1 MMRVGRDGFPA
12 RHSAMQKEGHTIMA
26 SGPERRTVAFG
37 RSLLPGVPRPLDL
50 TNAESGL
57 H

>member
-1 MMRVGRDGFPA
+1 MHVGRDGFPA

-37 RSLLPGVPRPLDL
+37 RSLLPGVPLPLDL